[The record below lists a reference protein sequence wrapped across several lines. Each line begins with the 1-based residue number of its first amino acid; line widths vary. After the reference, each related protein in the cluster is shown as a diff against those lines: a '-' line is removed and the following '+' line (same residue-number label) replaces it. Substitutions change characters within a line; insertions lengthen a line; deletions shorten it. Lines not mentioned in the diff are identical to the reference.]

1 MMKKLIIG
9 LGALALMALV
19 ASPANAVQNDAIM
32 TNDINN
38 RVTMAPGEWTWIYYD
53 WTNWGTVLP
62 PAGTSQVPRVGTSE
76 PRDRSSA
83 FYISPSDD
91 ILGDDYLSLSWISS
105 NRLRNIVTTAPAGGN
120 TSTIMYFA
128 TPTTLPSSLQ
138 LGKTYREYV
147 EFVLDNG
154 GNWLPTSKGYVD
166 ITVDNKHGQW
176 AGQSAYPTIARG
188 SSAEYTIQFKN
199 TGPTGWFRGG
209 LRGLWSPTVYGES
222 GSKVPVGAVRLGT
235 ANPLD
240 RGSLFWATGTTGWVT
255 NNRVRLLET
264 YVAPGDIGTFV
275 FTLTPHVTL
284 SAGTYTEKF
293 QLVCEGI
300 GWMEDNAVT
309 VPITVN

>member
-9 LGALALMALV
+9 LGVLAIALLV
-19 ASPANAVQNDAIM
+19 GAPAGAVQNDAIQA
-32 TNDINN
+32 NDINN
-38 RVTMAPGEWTWIYYD
+38 RLTMAPGEWSWIYYD
-53 WTNWGTVLP
+53 FTNWGTVLP

-91 ILGDDYLSLSWISS
+91 VLGDAGAGLAWTSS
-105 NRLRNIVTTAPAGGN
+105 NRLRDINATAAGGIN
-120 TSTIMYFA
+120 VSTIMYFA
-128 TPTTLPSSLQ
+128 TPSTLPSSLQ
-138 LGKTYREYV
+138 LGKTYREYL

-154 GNWLPTSKGYVD
+154 GSWLPTSKGYVD
-166 ITVDNKHGQW
+166 ITVDTKHGKW
-176 AGQSAYPTIARG
+176 VGQSAYPTIARG

-199 TGPTGWFRGG
+199 TGPTGWYRNGQRGYT
-209 LRGLWSPTVYGES
+209 SAAQ
-222 GSKVPVGAVRLGT
+222 VPVSAVRLGT

-240 RGSLFWATGTTGWVT
+240 RGSLFWATGTTGWVS
-255 NNRVRLLET
+255 NNRIRLLES

-275 FTLTPHVTL
+275 FRLTPHVTL
-284 SAGTYTEKF
+284 SAGTYYEKF

-300 GWMEDNAVT
+300 GWMEDDAVT

>member
-9 LGALALMALV
+9 LGVLAMALLV
-19 ASPANAVQNDAIM
+19 GAPAGAVNNDAIM
-32 TNDINN
+32 VNDINN

-53 WTNWGTVLP
+53 FTNWGTILP

-91 ILGDDYLSLSWISS
+91 VLGDADLGLSWISS
-105 NRLRNIVTTAPAGGN
+105 NRLRGIAETAAAGGN
-120 TSTIMYFA
+120 TSTIMFLA

-147 EFVLDNG
+147 EFVLDDG
-154 GNWLPTSKGYVD
+154 GSWLPTSKAHVD
-166 ITVDNKHGQW
+166 ITIDTKHGKW

-199 TGPTGWFRGG
+199 TGPTGWFRNG
-209 LRGLWSPTVYGES
+209 LRGAYSAAYGDS
-222 GSKVPVGAVRLGT
+222 GTKVPVGAVRLGT

-255 NNRVRLLET
+255 NNRVRLLEA

-275 FTLTPHVTL
+275 FRLTPHVTL
-284 SAGTYTEKF
+284 SAGTYYEKF
-293 QLVCEGI
+293 RLVCEGI
-300 GWMEDNAVT
+300 GWMEDDAVT